1 MIFAYICGVKRLTIL
16 LTALLVGF
24 TCYAQQRGFISG
36 SVYLIE
42 DEESDEKTPGTG
54 AMILVA
60 PQDASKKDTLY
71 TIVGEKG
78 TFVLRGIPAGQ
89 ADVRISLIG
98 YEEMQR
104 QMNIKPGENKITVEL
119 RPSREMLAEAVVK
132 ETAEVITIK
141 QDTLVFNP
149 AAVKV
154 NKGEMAIDILEQM
167 PGVTVSD
174 NGVSILDENLATVYI
189 DGSLLFS
196 NDPMAALEQLP
207 AEEVDNIKS
216 FTEYANK
223 DPNHVISLTE
233 SKQRVLDITTK
244 NKPKMVVNGDFIAGG
259 GFDTDT
265 TYHKF
270 RYRAGGSVNM
280 NSESLRA
287 GLNFNINNINDASS
301 RNRGNRFRQ
310 ASGGGAA
317 DLRAIS
323 VSATVNRTWMSKEAR
338 NFSLGNIG
346 GSYSYSNNYTVN
358 ESRSQQIYFPS
369 DKYKSRESNTKS
381 YSDNTNGT
389 HRFTLQGR
397 KSLKDGR
404 IGLNANYSITNS
416 ANNSLNSNYNQQDLL
431 PRQGTSSSS
440 KAKNHSSSFGAN
452 FDFNKGFG
460 GKFYVNLDAGFNKGN
475 SDGVTAKVDTT
486 TSTIAVKVLDINSDG
501 SNHNYSISPSLT
513 YRFGKRGSLSLNYNY
528 DNTRNVTERVAMNVT
543 DPYNPIIDTVN
554 TERLTNDNNSHTAS
568 LSFNQY
574 FEKIKANMRVSVGYQ
589 STGLNRVDA
598 FPEEDTYG
606 KRFNSVTGNFRF
618 GNESMLNH
626 WNLNYST
633 SGSAPSLEQ
642 VRPRLNNTDLY
653 SVTAGNRNLKQSR
666 NHNMSF
672 SYSTV
677 LGSEARQTLKNSTGN
692 NWRAMQN
699 FTTLSLSGNFRMN
712 NDVIVSKRTYFATET
727 YLPEYDYTMPA
738 QSTLTSYE
746 NVANSYSASANANLE
761 MQLKKINCIL
771 TTTASMSWDNSPSY
785 VNDKLTTTD
794 NPRPTLAVGPNSNF
808 SRNFRFNIRANG
820 SYIYSSNTEKDDV
833 SYFTERLTV
842 GFELNNILKHIY
854 AGGNYNKVFT
864 QGLNYGQMNDNILN
878 LNIGAKFGP
887 RNNLDVSISAND
899 IFNKTTGFSTSM
911 ASDFVRNSW
920 THNFGRYVMFTVAY
934 RFNSMSGR
942 GGGGGDRGGR
952 GDFQSGGG
960 PGGPGGFP
968 GGGRP
973 QGGGFGGGNFGGR

>member
-1 MIFAYICGVKRLTIL
+1 M
-16 LTALLVGF
+16 TALFVGLA
-24 TCYAQQRGFISG
+24 CYGQQRGFISG
-36 SVYLIE
+36 TVYLIE
-42 DEESDEKTPGTG
+42 DDDTNEKTPGTG

-60 PQDASKKDTLY
+60 PQDDSKKDSLY
-71 TIVGEKG
+71 TVVGEKG
-78 TFVLRGIPAGQ
+78 TFVLRGIPAGL

-104 QMNIKPGENKITVEL
+104 QMNVKPGENKITVEL

-132 ETAEVITIK
+132 ETAEVISIK

-167 PGVTVSD
+167 PGVTVSE
-174 NGVSILDENLATVYI
+174 NGVSILEESLATVYI

-207 AEEVDNIKS
+207 AEQVENIKS

-233 SKQRVLDITTK
+233 SKQRVLDITTR
-244 NKPKMVVNGDFIAGG
+244 NKPKVVVNGDFIAGG
-259 GFDTDT
+259 GFDTDS

-301 RNRGNRFRQ
+301 RNRGNRFRR
-310 ASGGGAA
+310 ANGGGAA

-323 VSATVNRTWMSKEAR
+323 ISARVSRTWMSKEAR
-338 NFSLGNIG
+338 NFSLGDIG
-346 GSYSYSNNYTVN
+346 GSYSYSNNLTVN

-369 DKYKSRESNTKS
+369 DKYQTRESNTKS

-397 KSLKDGR
+397 KSLKDGEVS
-404 IGLNANYSITNS
+404 LNANYSITNTV
-416 ANNSLNSNYNQQDLL
+416 NNSLNSNYNQQDQL

-440 KAKNHSSSFGAN
+440 KARNHSSSYGAN
-452 FDFNKGFG
+452 FGFYKGFK
-460 GKFYVNLDAGFNKGN
+460 GKFYVNLDAGMTKGN
-475 SDGVTAKVDTT
+475 SDGVTAKTDTT
-486 TSTIAVKVLDINSDG
+486 TSTITVKVLDINSDG
-501 SNHNYSISPSLT
+501 NNHNYNVSPSLT
-513 YRFGKRGSLSLNYNY
+513 YRFGQRGSLSLAYEYN
-528 DNTRNVTERVAMNVT
+528 NSRNVTERIAMNVS
-543 DPYNPIIDTVN
+543 DPSDPVIDTVN
-554 TERLTNDNNSHTAS
+554 TERLTNDNNSHTAR

-574 FEKIKANMRVSVGYQ
+574 FEKIKANLRVSVGYQ
-589 STGLNRVDA
+589 STGLNRLDA
-598 FPEEDTYG
+598 FPEKDTYG
-606 KRFNSVTGNFRF
+606 RRFNAVTGNFRF

-626 WNLNYST
+626 WNVNYST

-642 VRPRLNNTDLY
+642 VRPRLNNSDLY

-666 NHNMSF
+666 NHNMNF

-699 FTTLSLSGNFRMN
+699 FSTFSISGNFRMT

-746 NVANSYSASANANLE
+746 NVANSYSASANANLDV
-761 MQLKKINCIL
+761 QLKKINCIL
-771 TTTASMSWDNSPSY
+771 STTASMSWDNSPSY

-794 NPRPTLAVGPNSNF
+794 NLRPTLAVGLNSNF
-808 SRNFRFNIRANG
+808 SRNFRFNIRADG
-820 SYIYSSNTEKDDV
+820 SYIHSSNTEKDDV

-878 LNIGAKFGP
+878 LNLGGRFGP
-887 RNNLDVSISAND
+887 RNNVDISVSVND
-899 IFNKTTGFSTSM
+899 LFNKTTGFSTSM
-911 ASDFVRNSW
+911 ASDFVRNNWNHS
-920 THNFGRYVMFTVAY
+920 FGRYVMFTLAY
-934 RFNSMSGR
+934 RFNSMGGGNGGERGGR
-942 GGGGGDRGGR
+942 GGG
-952 GDFQSGGG
+952 FSGG
-960 PGGPGGFP
+960 PGGGY
-968 GGGRP
+968 GR
-973 QGGGFGGGNFGGR
+973 GGFGGR